1 MPTVI
6 PGDEFILQD
15 AAGSNNDIWIH
26 DGDKWVRKTP
36 AESLAILSGQAAA
49 SFSMNTQK
57 ITNVVDPTADQE
69 AATKKYADDAID
81 ADIATHAAAA
91 DPHTGYRKESDTD
104 YLDKTHLSQDFGA
117 TGGRLYNLI
126 VTPIADDIMRIT
138 NAGAS
143 AFNGVINSAGTGGLT
158 ATNVPYDGD
167 ANENMFNGLQ
177 SGAAYWGRII
187 LHNTTRSNTRKIVS
201 VDIANN
207 AITTESS
214 TDDWA
219 DNDVITVQ
227 TQQSGFGAGY
237 FEVDV
242 SASVAATVTGVFVV
256 LNAQDQSSAGLANRN
271 FAVHPYAT
279 YNSAK
284 LLTTTYAL
292 ADQRNAAPMVLVSM
306 ISQKLIFRLRG
317 TDSYILATICAIVE
331 PADT

>member
-1 MPTVI
+1 M
-6 PGDEFILQD
+6 
-15 AAGSNNDIWIH
+15 
-26 DGDKWVRKTP
+26 
-36 AESLAILSGQAAA
+36 
-49 SFSMNTQK
+49 
-57 ITNVVDPTADQE
+57 
-69 AATKKYADDAID
+69 
-81 ADIATHAAAA
+81 
-91 DPHTGYRKESDTD
+91 
-104 YLDKTHLSQDFGA
+104 
-117 TGGRLYNLI
+117 
-126 VTPIADDIMRIT
+126 
-138 NAGAS
+138 
-143 AFNGVINSAGTGGLT
+143 
-158 ATNVPYDGD
+158 
-167 ANENMFNGLQ
+167 
-177 SGAAYWGRII
+177 
-187 LHNTTRSNTRKIVS
+187 
-201 VDIANN
+201 DIANN

-284 LLTTTYAL
+284 LHTTTYAL